1 MKFDEFIEKSLLMG
15 LHRRY
20 QQSFEPLMA
29 DIRQLNLNLN
39 DSLVL
44 LALFFEGKQTVTPS
58 DLMRTLRI
66 PKDQVSQSLKR
77 LETKDLLYRQIS
89 ENDQRRRAIYIT
101 SLGKKISAQLVAKF
115 DKQENLLEQ
124 SGEHQ

>member
-101 SLGKKISAQLVAKF
+101 SFGKKISAQLVAKF

>member
-29 DIRQLNLNLN
+29 NIRQLNLNLN

-58 DLMRTLRI
+58 DLIRTLRI

-77 LETKDLLYRQIS
+77 LEAKDLLYRQIS
-89 ENDQRRRAIYIT
+89 ENDQRRRAIHIT

-124 SGEHQ
+124 LGEHQ